1 VDPSAL
7 DDGVEAARRGDRDA
21 FGRLW
26 QQLSP
31 AVAAYFRAQGVPE
44 GEDLTSEVF
53 LAAFRQMPRFVG
65 SGAAFRALVFAIAHR
80 RQVDWWRGSARRGNT
95 QPWHELGEDALTTG
109 SAENAALSR
118 LGEDRVVAL
127 LRELTPDQR
136 SVLALRVLADLS
148 LETTAQ
154 VLGRDI
160 GSVKSL
166 QHRALARLRRKV
178 GANPYP
184 ASGTGRLNTR
194 HA

>member
-1 VDPSAL
+1 MDPATL
-7 DDGVEAARRGDRDA
+7 DDGVDAARRGDRDA

-26 QQLSP
+26 QQLAPS
-31 AVAAYFRAQGVPE
+31 VAAYFRAQGVPE

-53 LAAFRQMPRFVG
+53 LAAFRQMPRFIG
-65 SGAAFRALVFAIAHR
+65 GGAAFKALVFAIAHR
-80 RQVDWWRGSARRGNT
+80 RQVDWVRGQARRGPT
-95 QPWHELGEDALTTG
+95 LPLHELGEHAPATG
-109 SAENAALSR
+109 SAEDVALTG
-118 LGEDRVVAL
+118 LEEHRVLAL

-136 SVLALRVLADLS
+136 AVLALRVLADLS

-154 VLGRDI
+154 VMGRDV

-166 QHRALARLRRKV
+166 QHRGLTRLRRKV

-184 ASGTGRLNTR
+184 ARAAGRLNTR